1 MFYFECRFIKGW
13 EIWKKTPF
21 IIVCVQNIFMLLHYL
36 QDTIWSFLFKLKKI
50 KSQQNRWNMGGQACS
65 VRGTNQTDP
74 RQQMQLKYLWREWQ
88 SSTTT
93 IFKNLIHYLFD
104 WSRFPN
110 SSKCL
115 NSFSRS
121 LRFLKLILI
130 FCIYFLELFFVGHAV
145 WRTMVNYSN
154 KWL

>member
-1 MFYFECRFIKGW
+1 MKKKPTCIFIDLA
-13 EIWKKTPF
+13 KT
-21 IIVCVQNIFMLLHYL
+21 LLNL
-36 QDTIWSFLFKLKKI
+36 SSFWRNSWIDIPSIQLACSPKDFCLD
-50 KSQQNRWNMGGQACS
+50 NLLGQACS

-154 KWL
+154 TWL